1 MPGELPLLILLFIF
15 LKFMLASEREVSF
28 FPPLWSQLLFKDE
41 KCLSKSIR
49 EGLLEIL
56 WHRCSVQPTWNAQ
69 MASAVVTFRVEME
82 NWWQLMNDFNFTT
95 EVVALQPDEVIDLF
109 VLLTCNFKTPFS
121 PSSAPFKCPL
131 LTLWLLFPHSLTIAY
146 LWIWALIYTYLFS
159 NFLPSF
165 FFPFLVS
172 QIFCD

>member
-56 WHRCSVQPTWNAQ
+56 
-69 MASAVVTFRVEME
+69 
-82 NWWQLMNDFNFTT
+82 
-95 EVVALQPDEVIDLF
+95 
-109 VLLTCNFKTPFS
+109 
-121 PSSAPFKCPL
+121 
-131 LTLWLLFPHSLTIAY
+131 
-146 LWIWALIYTYLFS
+146 
-159 NFLPSF
+159 
-165 FFPFLVS
+165 
-172 QIFCD
+172 